1 MKRYFLETSVIIN
14 FLRGK
19 EKTLETIEN
28 LEGELSSSFVCLAEL
43 YEGIYQIKEKQRAER
58 GVLDFFSGLS
68 EIYGIDEEIAKNFG
82 QIRAN
87 LKQKGKVIE
96 DLDILLAATCLVY
109 GLVLVT
115 SNPRHFERV
124 KNLEVLS
131 VDEN

>member
-43 YEGIYQIKEKQRAER
+43 YEGIYKIKEKQRAER

-82 QIRAN
+82 QIRSN